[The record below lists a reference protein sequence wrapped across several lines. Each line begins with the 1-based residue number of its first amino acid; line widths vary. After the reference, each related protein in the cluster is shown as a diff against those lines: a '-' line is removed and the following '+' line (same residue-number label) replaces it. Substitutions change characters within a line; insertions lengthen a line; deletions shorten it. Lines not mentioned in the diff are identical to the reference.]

1 MRKTP
6 YLCTQKNKKK
16 EKVMKNRMYRRMQMC
31 CCCDSMRMLNS
42 EKRIKVHIINIYNER
57 ERHEKNSIY
66 DSIASGAAS

>member
-1 MRKTP
+1 
-6 YLCTQKNKKK
+6 
-16 EKVMKNRMYRRMQMC
+16 MKNRMYRRMQMC